1 MDETEVKKEPTAQ
14 DIYNEKCRA
23 MQEKTLTMGDLD
35 ERREAAKPERPKKI
49 GRPKKQ
55 RPITTHDL
63 PAIPGRGPTL
73 DR

>member
-1 MDETEVKKEPTAQ
+1 MTEIEKRKELTAQ
-14 DIYNEKCRA
+14 EIYDEHCKA

-35 ERREAAKPERPKKI
+35 ERREAAKPKTPIKI